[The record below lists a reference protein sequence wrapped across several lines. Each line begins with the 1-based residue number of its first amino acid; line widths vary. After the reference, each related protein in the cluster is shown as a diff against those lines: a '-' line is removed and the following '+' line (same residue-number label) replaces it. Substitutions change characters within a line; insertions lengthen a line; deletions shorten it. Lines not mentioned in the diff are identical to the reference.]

1 MQTNNILH
9 VCMTLMMF
17 YVFEYGCGIKFPRWN
32 NKNESESESGR
43 VNAAMPFQCAAP
55 LRWLAADGRP
65 VEMDSL
71 PTARA
76 RQLRDIYNDLT
87 ALDVDL
93 ETRRRVLET
102 LKHTVQVP
110 HSHRGHTLKAIR
122 TEELSQPSL

>member
-1 MQTNNILH
+1 MQFGGCVNT
-9 VCMTLMMF
+9 VTL
-17 YVFEYGCGIKFPRWN
+17 
-32 NKNESESESGR
+32 
-43 VNAAMPFQCAAP
+43 FQCAAP

-87 ALDVDL
+87 TLDVDL

-102 LKHTVQVP
+102 LKHTVQVRHT
-110 HSHRGHTLKAIR
+110 HSGR
-122 TEELSQPSL
+122 TELDTLTEQLSQRAQSQAEQGESSSV